1 MPQYTIQEDKTNIT
15 FFKEKLQNTFDIK
28 ASLLSTG
35 VYFFLK
41 TLREIYLFWNN
52 FFELMMNYF
61 SVTDGQ

>member
-1 MPQYTIQEDKTNIT
+1 MPQYTIQKDKTNIT
-15 FFKEKLQNTFDIK
+15 FFKEKLQNIFDIK

-41 TLREIYLFWNN
+41 TLREIYLFRNN

-61 SVTDGQ
+61 SVTDDQ